1 MPNIP
6 TVEKWDI
13 LRFGPD
19 QSLGFV
25 LVAESVTDHPVL
37 GTSDGGYL
45 RSSLIEWISVKDGLC
60 RTANTTYR
68 LGQWSAWL
76 GAPTN

>member
-1 MPNIP
+1 MPNLP
-6 TVEKWDI
+6 TVENWDI
-13 LRFGPD
+13 LRYGPD

-25 LVAESVTDHPVL
+25 LVADSVTDHPVL
-37 GTSDGGYL
+37 GSSDSGWF

-68 LGQWSAWL
+68 LGRWSAWL
-76 GAPTN
+76 GGRTD